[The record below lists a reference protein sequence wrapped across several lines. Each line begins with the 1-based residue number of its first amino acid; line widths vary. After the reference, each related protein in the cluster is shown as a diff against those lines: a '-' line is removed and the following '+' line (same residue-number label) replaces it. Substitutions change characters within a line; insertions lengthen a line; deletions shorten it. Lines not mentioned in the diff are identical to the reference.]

1 LLEISLRFYPN
12 KDISM
17 KKVNFKNP
25 WLLAVLSLLFACA
38 VLLSMNMPTVRT
50 AMTQISETIFGIDG
64 KHDRNSVPTAQAKEV
79 GTAILGSGGTSVN
92 INKNAAVSLLPN
104 KATSLLDR
112 YPLPHKYP
120 VGMLVG
126 MEISKA
132 EDEFF
137 KRRNMLFANQKLG
150 DAYRIFLPGAQA
162 GDADSMWE
170 LSNILRL
177 CDAPDWRGGGDSP
190 RLEQCKG
197 VPENSHAEALRLRA
211 LAAREGNLVA
221 RNSMLYFNAEPS
233 GYTAI
238 LAADP
243 VLNSLVQQEILASL
257 QFFTTIPESGYIQR
271 GYNVYSDGVVP
282 PNLGL
287 AAAYTLASYSLQK
300 SNFPEDTDSSIHK
313 ANFVAQAFDKI
324 SPSQH
329 AYAIRKAQEI
339 LNICCGGIAPVTNF
353 SKFRKP

>member
-1 LLEISLRFYPN
+1 MGFTGKPL
-12 KDISM
+12 M
-17 KKVNFKNP
+17 KKINVRNF
-25 WLLAVLSLLFACA
+25 WALVVVLTFITCFVLLAINTPIFTDAVTRFKQAAFGVGNHSEGVSAPQA
-38 VLLSMNMPTVRT
+38 QVKASVSNVLLNPSTT
-50 AMTQISETIFGIDG
+50 A
-64 KHDRNSVPTAQAKEV
+64 
-79 GTAILGSGGTSVN
+79 
-92 INKNAAVSLLPN
+92 NAASSFTTNTSKTKV
-104 KATSLLDR
+104 ATLLDR

-120 VGMLVG
+120 IGRLVG
-126 MEISKA
+126 MEIYQAEEEHSK
-132 EDEFF
+132 
-137 KRRNMLFANQKLG
+137 RLRMLFDHQKLG

-170 LSNILRL
+170 LSQILVL
-177 CDAPDWRGGGDSP
+177 CDAPGWRGEPGAP

-197 VPENSHAEALRLRA
+197 VPENSQAEALRLLA
-211 LAAREGNLVA
+211 LSAREGNMQA
-221 RNSMLYFNAEPS
+221 RRSMLYFSLEPA
-233 GYTAI
+233 GYTPI

-243 VLNSLVQQEILASL
+243 VLYGLVQQEILASL
-257 QFFTTIPESGYIQR
+257 QYFTTVPVGGYIQR